1 MKIQVMTKPIS
12 EFKGDAIVLNVFEG
26 KKAPGGPTAAVDKI
40 LGGTITRLI
49 ADQEVT
55 GKVGEVTV
63 LHECQKMKVR
73 KVIVV
78 GLGKQNELNY
88 ENVRKAAGAA
98 AKRAR
103 KIGARRLGTIIHG
116 AGIGGLDH
124 TRAAQSVIEGTCLAL
139 YEFNA
144 YKKPGRKQYVSE
156 LIIVEQDAS
165 KAGAFKKAALVG
177 QTLADAQNAARNLTN
192 EPANVLTPKKL
203 HKRIITLINQWRLK
217 DKIKCRCL
225 DKSAMRKMGMD
236 ALLAVAQG
244 SSHEARFIILNLKTA
259 RKPLVGLIGKTVTF
273 DSGGISIKQSSGMGA
288 MKGDMAGG
296 AVVAAVTLALARLGG
311 KVNLMTIIPA
321 VENMPSGSA
330 YRPGDVI
337 RAMNGKTIEIVNT
350 DAEGR
355 LTLADALVYA
365 ERKKAEMI
373 IDIATLTGGCV
384 VALGETV
391 AGVMGNDRHL
401 QDELIE
407 VSGRTGEAL
416 WPLPLHESYNKKLK
430 SDVADLKNSG
440 GKYASAITAGL
451 FLKAF
456 VDKAKWLHIDVAG
469 PELTDEESDYTP
481 AGGTGFGVRTLY
493 EFISNL

>member
-1 MKIQVMTKPIS
+1 MTKPIS

-26 KKAPGGPTAAVDKI
+26 KKTPYGPTAVVDKA
-40 LGGTITRLI
+40 LGGTISRLI

-63 LHECQKMKVR
+63 LHECQQMKVR

-103 KIGARRLGTIIHG
+103 KIGARRIGTIIHS
-116 AGIGGLDH
+116 AGISDLDPV
-124 TRAAQSVIEGTCLAL
+124 RAVQSLIEGTCLAL

-144 YKKPGRKQYVSE
+144 YKKPGRKQRVSE
-156 LIIVEQDAS
+156 LVIVQQDAS
-165 KAGAFKKAALVG
+165 KAAAFKKAAVIG
-177 QTLADAQNAARNLTN
+177 QTLADAQNAARNLIN
-192 EPANVLTPKKL
+192 EPANVLTPEKL
-203 HKRIITLINQWRLK
+203 HKRIVTLINQWDLK
-217 DKIKCRCL
+217 DRIKCRCL
-225 DKSAMRKMGMD
+225 DKSTMRKMGMG

-244 SSHEARFIILNLKTA
+244 SSQEARFIVLSLKTA

-273 DSGGISIKQSSGMGA
+273 DSGGLSIKQSSGMGA

-296 AVVAAVTLALARLGG
+296 AVVLGATLALAKLGS
-311 KVNLMTIIPA
+311 KINLMTIIPA

-330 YRPGDVI
+330 YRPGDVV
-337 RAMNGKTIEIVNT
+337 RAMNGKTVEIIST

-365 ERKKAEMI
+365 ERKKANVI

-391 AGVMGNDRHL
+391 AGLMGNDKHL

-407 VSGRTGEAL
+407 VSRRTGETV
-416 WPLPLHESYNKKLK
+416 WPLPLHEDYNKKLK

-469 PELTDEESDYTP
+469 PELTDEASDYTP

-493 EFISNL
+493 EFINNL